1 LDVAMTSPDADE
13 PHGIADTQMFR
24 RFVNEDP
31 SAQVQAQQ
39 FWMWKW
45 PGVLLPVIGSIVIV
59 IVVIIL
65 LTN

>member
-1 LDVAMTSPDADE
+1 MTSPDADE
-13 PHGIADTQMFR
+13 PRGIADTQMFR

-31 SAQVQAQQ
+31 GAQTEAQQ

-45 PGVLLPVIGSIVIV
+45 PGLLVPVIVAIVIV
-59 IVVIIL
+59 AIIIIL